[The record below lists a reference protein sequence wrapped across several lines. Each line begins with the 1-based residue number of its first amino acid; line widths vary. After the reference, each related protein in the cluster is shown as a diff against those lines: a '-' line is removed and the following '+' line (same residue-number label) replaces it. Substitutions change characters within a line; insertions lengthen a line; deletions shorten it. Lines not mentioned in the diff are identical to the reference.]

1 MPPDPYYLRPYPIS
15 SLVAI
20 QFSKYTPGIP
30 PVYALQCI
38 SIAQRDT
45 AFQTFQSQ
53 SLKSIYTPLSY
64 RFRTVTLTV
73 TSGNSVKW
81 AYWGLVLSAMPELFA
96 EYEYVGFDFV
106 ILINDRAVGQGSL
119 SWRP

>member
-1 MPPDPYYLRPYPIS
+1 MS

-20 QFSKYTPGIP
+20 EFSKYTPGIP

-45 AFQTFQSQ
+45 AFKTFQLQ
-53 SLKSIYTPLSY
+53 SSKSIYTPLSY

-73 TSGNSVKW
+73 TSSGNSVKW
-81 AYWGLVLSAMPELFA
+81 AYWGLILSAMPELFA
-96 EYEYVGFDFV
+96 EYEYAGFDFV
-106 ILINDRAVGQGSL
+106 ILINNRAVGQGSL